1 MKNEIYLDNAA
12 TTKIKPEVYEI
23 MLPYLKDSFGNPSSI
38 YDLGV
43 EAKEA
48 IEQARK
54 KVAGTLS
61 VSPKTIFFTS
71 GGTESNNW
79 AIIGTA
85 EQKAE
90 IGKHIITTRIEHH
103 AVLNACHF
111 LENKGYE
118 VTYLDVDEYGFVS
131 LENLYQKIR
140 KDTIL
145 VSVMAANN
153 EIGTVQPW
161 EKIANIVSK
170 TNAAF
175 HVDATQAY
183 GQIPMSLADVPV
195 DLMTASGHKFHGP
208 KGVGFL
214 YIKDYKNMRSFH
226 YGGQQE
232 NGIRAGTENV
242 ASIVGMGEAA
252 VLAQPKRERFN
263 REVRLRN
270 YMIQRILKEVPYSR
284 LNGPMNQR
292 LPGNVNISFM
302 HTQGNMLVLLL
313 DMDHICCSSG
323 SACNSQ
329 STKQSHVLSAI
340 GLDEDLAR
348 GAIRFTLD
356 DSITKEQI
364 DYTIEKLKAAVEQL
378 RKNSKEYQSFQQ
390 WNHKR

>member
-12 TTKIKPEVYEI
+12 TTKIKPEVYDI
-23 MLPYLKDSFGNPSSI
+23 MLPYLKNSFGNPSSI

-54 KVAGTLS
+54 KIAGTLS

-111 LENKGYE
+111 LENNGYE
-118 VTYLDVDEYGFVS
+118 VTYLDVDEYGFIS

-145 VSVMAANN
+145 VSVMVANN

-170 TNAAF
+170 TNASF

-183 GQIPMSLADVPV
+183 GQLPISLADVPV
-195 DLMTASGHKFHGP
+195 DLLTASGHKFHGP

-232 NGIRAGTENV
+232 HGIRAGTENV
-242 ASIVGMGEAA
+242 AGIVGMGEAA
-252 VLAQPKRERFN
+252 VLAQPKRDRLK
-263 REVRLRN
+263 REVYLRN

-302 HTQGNMLVLLL
+302 HIQGNMLVLLL

-340 GLDEDLAR
+340 GLEPDMAR

-364 DYTIEKLKAAVEQL
+364 DYTIEKLKAAVGQL